1 MYSRVKPKDDMI
13 YGVRAANRFEID
25 GNFFKIF
32 EVGEVI
38 QKGVW
43 NVQLFELVWNRFLK
57 RISSFT
63 KRQHRFK

>member
-1 MYSRVKPKDDMI
+1 MI
-13 YGVRAANRFEID
+13 YGVRAANQFEIY

-32 EVGEVI
+32 KIGEVM